1 MREEYIDGWIACALL
16 SVARRHVQCS
26 HCCSVEHGGSATQS
40 SAAAAP
46 RPTSLVIL
54 LMTYLFHQI
63 RAICSINRRVA
74 SPVELEHIGRAGRGR
89 AAAGGA
95 HLRSHRGPRAAIVPN
110 ITPFPECPLSRL
122 PLFILSLVN
131 VKITLGTWFDN
142 SIRPLIRFRS

>member
-1 MREEYIDGWIACALL
+1 MF
-16 SVARRHVQCS
+16 SVLTA
-26 HCCSVEHGGSATQS
+26 VEHGGSATQS
-40 SAAAAP
+40 AAAAAP

-74 SPVELEHIGRAGRGR
+74 SRRVAGRAGALEHIGRAGRGR

-95 HLRSHRGPRAAIVPN
+95 HLRSHRGPRAVIVPN

-131 VKITLGTWFDN
+131 VKTTLGTWFDN
-142 SIRPLIRFRS
+142 SIRPFNPF